1 MKNKKVKEMI
11 GEVVENVTE
20 EVKDTE
26 SVNVEESDEVV
37 VGDNNI
43 AKFIKDH
50 KKEILIGAIS
60 ICVIAGIAYITYKTG
75 YKHGVKANTFK
86 IGEKV
91 KTFGYLTED
100 GGIYK
105 LGFEAPT
112 YGCGNKIF
120 GVEWEVSDAIDI
132 AKDVLKDLGALKE
145 VIDVP
150 GEAVKEVI

>member
-20 EVKDTE
+20 EVTDTE
-26 SVNVEESDEVV
+26 SVKVEKSDEVV

-75 YKHGVKANTFK
+75 YKHGVKANTFI
-86 IGEKV
+86 IGEKCE
-91 KTFGYLTED
+91 TAGYLTED
-100 GGIYK
+100 GSIYK

-112 YGCGNKIF
+112 YGCGMQMF
-120 GVEWEVSDAIDI
+120 GVEWNVSDAADV
-132 AKDVLKDLGALKE
+132 AKSILKDLGVLKE
-145 VIDVP
+145 IIDVP